1 MFLPV
6 QRAYRRIFNPATV
19 ALLRQHFSPTA
30 REWQPGPTDRNF
42 ELRQLETQA
51 VRSVPMRR
59 ARARNSGQS
68 PEREVA
74 SAELCVT
81 RPIEVGLLTGGQD
94 RPYAF
99 GLAMALVA
107 RGVCLDVVGN
117 DDVDSPKLHA
127 TSAVNFITLHKRRPR
142 NASLLA
148 RLLIVFDYYAR
159 LLRYGAT
166 GKPRILH
173 ILWNNKFEFLDRTL
187 LLLYY
192 KVCGKKI
199 VLTAHNVNQG
209 RRDSNDSFLNRLT
222 LRVQYRLV
230 DHIFVHT
237 QKMKRELLK
246 DFGVAERAITVVRHP
261 INNAFP
267 DTDLTSAEAKR
278 RLGIRESERTILFF
292 GRIRPYKGLEYLL
305 GAFERIVMEN
315 VHYRLII
322 AGEPKKGSENYLEE
336 IRQKIGRDANRG
348 RIIQRIQ
355 FIPDE
360 ETELYFKASDV
371 LVLPYKDIFQSG
383 VLFLGYSFGLPVV
396 ATDVGSFREEIIEG
410 KTGFLCR
417 PGDSVDLAKALERY
431 FESDLFN
438 CLNSRRQ
445 EIRDYANTKHS
456 WDAVGEITRNVYAE
470 LLARCLA

>member
-1 MFLPV
+1 MPVNSPHQGGPYGSRMFLPV

-148 RLLIVFDYYAR
+148 RLLIVFDYY
-159 LLRYGAT
+159 
-166 GKPRILH
+166 
-173 ILWNNKFEFLDRTL
+173 
-187 LLLYY
+187 
-192 KVCGKKI
+192 
-199 VLTAHNVNQG
+199 
-209 RRDSNDSFLNRLT
+209 
-222 LRVQYRLV
+222 
-230 DHIFVHT
+230 
-237 QKMKRELLK
+237 
-246 DFGVAERAITVVRHP
+246 
-261 INNAFP
+261 
-267 DTDLTSAEAKR
+267 
-278 RLGIRESERTILFF
+278 
-292 GRIRPYKGLEYLL
+292 
-305 GAFERIVMEN
+305 
-315 VHYRLII
+315 
-322 AGEPKKGSENYLEE
+322 
-336 IRQKIGRDANRG
+336 
-348 RIIQRIQ
+348 
-355 FIPDE
+355 
-360 ETELYFKASDV
+360 
-371 LVLPYKDIFQSG
+371 
-383 VLFLGYSFGLPVV
+383 
-396 ATDVGSFREEIIEG
+396 
-410 KTGFLCR
+410 
-417 PGDSVDLAKALERY
+417 
-431 FESDLFN
+431 
-438 CLNSRRQ
+438 
-445 EIRDYANTKHS
+445 
-456 WDAVGEITRNVYAE
+456 
-470 LLARCLA
+470 